1 MTQIKIDKLS
11 DVIMKELSD
20 YSSMT
25 NEKIKE
31 MITDV
36 SKETKKTIAA
46 NAPKRSGKY
55 AKSWAVKKVR
65 ETSNT
70 LHVVVHSK
78 NKYQLTHL
86 LEFGHAKR
94 NGGRVSARPHIE
106 SAEKQMIEQF
116 ESKVKEVLE
125 NG

>member
-31 MITDV
+31 VIIDV
-36 SKETKKTIAA
+36 STETKKTIAST
-46 NAPKRSGKY
+46 APKRSGKY
-55 AKSWAVKKVR
+55 AKSWAVKKLR

-94 NGGRVSARPHIE
+94 SGGRVSARPHIE

-116 ESKVKEVLE
+116 ESNIKEVLE